1 MRTKVSTVDDCYKN
15 LVCAIL
21 ERAFLDLRLGVNRKL
36 TLELLLDRCSVELLV
51 DEGRYSITNL
61 AFPEQGPE
69 HTLRAELT
77 TGAVVA
83 DAEWHL
89 LTPGK

>member
-1 MRTKVSTVDDCYKN
+1 
-15 LVCAIL
+15 
-21 ERAFLDLRLGVNRKL
+21 
-36 TLELLLDRCSVELLV
+36 V